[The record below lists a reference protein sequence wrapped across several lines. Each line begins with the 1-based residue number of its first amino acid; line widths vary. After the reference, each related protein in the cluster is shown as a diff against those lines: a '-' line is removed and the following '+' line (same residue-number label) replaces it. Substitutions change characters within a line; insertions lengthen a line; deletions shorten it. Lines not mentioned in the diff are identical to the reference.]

1 MKVSNKD
8 INKCVHEF
16 TFIFQEKKKYQR
28 IEFFLLNKSILI
40 LAIATTYNSYL
51 QDIAAQTNPPPAS
64 LTIPSDLIPKVV
76 PKQPTE
82 PPKLPPLDQLFP
94 LPNAPVAPPTIP
106 NSNNSESVTVKQFE
120 VLGSSVFSDQE
131 LQEITNPYLNRP
143 LSIID
148 LLQIRTKI
156 TELYIDRGYITSGA
170 YIPEQDLQTGIVTIQ
185 IIEGGIDEIKV
196 TGLTRLQEGYIQSR
210 IAIATAKPLNRNRL
224 LEALQLLQINPL
236 IESISANLSP
246 SLQAGLNNL
255 EVKIREA
262 KTFSTQVSFDNSR
275 TPSVGSERRQVQLTE
290 ANLTGLGDRLSLSY
304 SNTDGSNAIDASYT
318 VPFNPENGTIS
329 LNFSTSASNVIE
341 SPFNILDITSNSR
354 NYELTIRQPIVQS
367 IAHDLAVGFS
377 LSHRQSSA
385 SLLGGSIPFPSTGA
399 DPNGQTRVTAIR
411 FFQEYVQRSAEAV
424 FAARSQFSLGINA
437 FGATINPN
445 SPDGRFLAWRGQTQ
459 YVKLLAPDTLLF
471 LRADLQLSDRP
482 LLSQEQISI
491 GGQDTLRGY
500 RQDALLSDNGLL
512 LSAEVRIP
520 ILRMPEING
529 LLQVVPFLDFG
540 TVWNYANPN
549 PDPSSLASLGMG
561 LRLQISDRLTMR
573 LDVGIPLS
581 RVAAD
586 KKTLQE
592 NGIYF
597 SISAN
602 PF

>member
-1 MKVSNKD
+1 MKGSNKCISKH
-8 INKCVHEF
+8 INNP
-16 TFIFQEKKKYQR
+16 TLIFQEKKKYQKSK
-28 IEFFLLNKSILI
+28 FFLLNKRILL
-40 LAIATTYNSYL
+40 LAIAITYSFHL
-51 QDIAAQTNPPPAS
+51 QEIASQTNPPPN
-64 LTIPSDLIPKVV
+64 LTIPNDFAPKVT
-76 PKQPTE
+76 PQPPTE
-82 PPKLPPLDQLFP
+82 PTKLPPLDRLFP
-94 LPNAPVAPPTIP
+94 QPNIPPSPPTSP
-106 NSNNSESVTVKQFE
+106 NNSELIIVKQFE
-120 VLGSSVFSDQE
+120 VLGSSIFNNQE
-131 LQEITNPYLNRP
+131 LQEITQPYLHRP
-143 LSIID
+143 ISIID
-148 LLQIRTKI
+148 LLQIRTQI
-156 TELYIDRGYITSGA
+156 TQLYIDQGYITSGA
-170 YIPEQDLQTGIVTIQ
+170 YLPEQDLQTGIVQIQ

-210 IAIATAKPLNRNRL
+210 IAIATEKPLNRNRL
-224 LEALQLLQINPL
+224 LTALQLLQINPL

-255 EVKIREA
+255 EIKIKEA
-262 KTFSTQVSFDNSR
+262 KTFSSQVSFDNSR

-304 SNTDGSNAIDASYT
+304 SNTNGSNAIDASYT
-318 VPFNPENGTIS
+318 VPFNPHNGTIS
-329 LNFSTSASNVIE
+329 FNFGTSASNVIE
-341 SPFNILDITSNSR
+341 SPFNILDIASNSR
-354 NYELTIRQPIVQS
+354 NYELTVRQPIFQN
-367 IAHDLAVGFS
+367 IAQDLALGLT

-385 SLLGGSIPFPSTGA
+385 SLLGGSIPFPSIGS
-399 DPNGQTRVTAIR
+399 DPNGQTRVTALR

-424 FAARSQFSLGINA
+424 FALRSQFSLGINA
-437 FGATINPN
+437 FGATINSN
-445 SPDGRFLAWRGQTQ
+445 APDGQFLTWRGQTQ
-459 YVKLLAPDTLLF
+459 YVKLLAPETLLF

-491 GGQDTLRGY
+491 GGQDNLRGY

-512 LSAEVRIP
+512 LAAEVRIP
-520 ILRMPEING
+520 ILRIPEISG

-540 TVWNYANPN
+540 TVWNYRANTN
-549 PDPSSLASLGMG
+549 PDPSSLASLGIG